1 MSASRSLYSAA
12 RMAGGAVAGLFAVP
26 ICDKVTR
33 CCIYATPLRSL
44 RGKTGKFVIERR
56 KVPQTQLLDEYRTLL
71 PRMEQLLL
79 ELDRL
84 HLGTVAVH
92 VDLALRKLEEII
104 TLEAWADGNL
114 NGQ

>member
-1 MSASRSLYSAA
+1 M
-12 RMAGGAVAGLFAVP
+12 P

-33 CCIYATPLRSL
+33 CCIYATPLWCL
-44 RGKTGKFVIERR
+44 HEKTGKLMIERR
-56 KVPQTQLLDEYRTLL
+56 KVPQTRLLDEYRTLL
-71 PRMEQLLL
+71 PHMEQLLS

-104 TLEAWADGNL
+104 TLEAWAEGNL
-114 NGQ
+114 NGH